1 MTIIR
6 TRAIGDSPAILY
18 AWAGLTAATLLS
30 FWLGSDQGISSAAMR
45 NAVLLV
51 VAFIKI
57 HFIGRYFMDLK
68 TAPAWLRRL
77 FDWHCVALCLLLVNV
92 YILVGST

>member
-1 MTIIR
+1 MTTIR
-6 TRAIGDSPAILY
+6 SRPAGDSSAVLY

-30 FWLGSDQGISSAAMR
+30 FWLGTDHGVSSAALR
-45 NAVLLV
+45 NAALLLV
-51 VAFIKI
+51 AFMKV

-77 FDWHCVALCLLLVNV
+77 FDWHCMALCLLLINI
-92 YILVGST
+92 YLLVGTT